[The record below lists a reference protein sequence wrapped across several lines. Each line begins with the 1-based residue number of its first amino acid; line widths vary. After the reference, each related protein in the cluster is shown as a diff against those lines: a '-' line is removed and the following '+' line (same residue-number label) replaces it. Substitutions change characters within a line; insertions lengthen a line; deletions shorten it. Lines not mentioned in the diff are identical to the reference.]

1 MNRLKGLQDLVL
13 RVILVFSWL
22 AVILLI
28 VGLIGNLFNLA
39 VMNGE
44 LWNVFGLIIGVLF
57 SLGFLHVVLTLNII
71 SNSIAV
77 YSNSDES
84 RPIGRVLDLR
94 KIAAASAVVIVV
106 LLGIQFIVNFK
117 MNEKNITVLKQE
129 VSELSQSSITEKLVD
144 EIGQDV
150 KMKDFYFTRDTLLLS
165 TKNRSVT
172 LLVPKLREGNK
183 VFYVVGPLDYDS
195 KDDRKI
201 SEVLQRLYIPGKDEK
216 AKFDKMLK
224 DRKSFE
230 IKNNSEITVFQ
241 PIEKNGEIKLILVM
255 GTRSEIN
262 YEYLKDRSSVVIEN
276 TEVKPEAKPKK

>member
-71 SNSIAV
+71 SNSIAS

-106 LLGIQFIVNFK
+106 LL
-117 MNEKNITVLKQE
+117 EY
-129 VSELSQSSITEKLVD
+129 S
-144 EIGQDV
+144 
-150 KMKDFYFTRDTLLLS
+150 LL
-165 TKNRSVT
+165 
-172 LLVPKLREGNK
+172 
-183 VFYVVGPLDYDS
+183 
-195 KDDRKI
+195 
-201 SEVLQRLYIPGKDEK
+201 
-216 AKFDKMLK
+216 
-224 DRKSFE
+224 
-230 IKNNSEITVFQ
+230 
-241 PIEKNGEIKLILVM
+241 
-255 GTRSEIN
+255 
-262 YEYLKDRSSVVIEN
+262 
-276 TEVKPEAKPKK
+276 